1 MSLRKRGSVWWI
13 DIAAPSGERVRRSA
27 ETGNKAQAQ
36 ELHDKLRSE
45 LWRLQKL
52 GDRLRRIW
60 QDAAPA
66 GLRSRDQAAL
76 CARANFLRMHV
87 QKGGGFVEIEGSHDS
102 GLREM
107 TAYLRTVAAATWL
120 AVRRC
125 DACCCTH

>member
-1 MSLRKRGSVWWI
+1 LPPHRIQRAHKVGEI
-13 DIAAPSGERVRRSA
+13 GLEENPAAARLCSGDE
-27 ETGNKAQAQ
+27 
-36 ELHDKLRSE
+36 
-45 LWRLQKL
+45 
-52 GDRLRRIW
+52 
-60 QDAAPA
+60 
-66 GLRSRDQAAL
+66 AAL
-76 CARANFLRMHV
+76 CAGANFFWMHV